1 MFTLSVIALVIV
13 GILFLSA
20 CATVGAGQRKKKYC
34 PFCGRKMDYIKLPK
48 GVKLLCPNCKEPVES
63 SA

>member
-1 MFTLSVIALVIV
+1 MITLSVVVFVVV

-20 CATVGAGQRKKKYC
+20 FATVGAGQRKKKYC
-34 PFCGRKMDYIKLPK
+34 PFCGRKMDYIKMPK

-63 SA
+63 SS